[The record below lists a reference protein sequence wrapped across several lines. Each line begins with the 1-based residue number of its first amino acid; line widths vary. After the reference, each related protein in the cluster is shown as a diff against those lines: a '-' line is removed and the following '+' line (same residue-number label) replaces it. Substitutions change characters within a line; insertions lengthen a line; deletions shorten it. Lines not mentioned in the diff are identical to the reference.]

1 MTVIYALVAIAAA
14 FAVGF
19 MFRLNDKVNR
29 LEISYADR
37 NASVA
42 KEVIDLKDRLAKIE
56 VKLDADYIEM
66 EEHIAD
72 RIEKKWDD
80 GLQSILNFNPFTKE
94 GNE

>member
-1 MTVIYALVAIAAA
+1 MIYIIAVAAA
-14 FAVGF
+14 AVAAVIVEFFFFVG
-19 MFRLNDKVNR
+19 KVNR
-29 LEISYADR
+29 LEAVLTDH

-42 KEVIDLKDRLAKIE
+42 LQIVDFQDRLAKVE

-80 GLQSILNFNPFTKE
+80 GLQSILNFNPFAKE
-94 GNE
+94 GDE